1 MDWEFLGPFAQESE
15 LVSNCAWLQDQV
27 KFDLRYCLGV
37 EGVELASRM
46 SSSVSVDF
54 VIGRLH
60 ISQILQIALIHIIL
74 LDSCIFWALKVLSGQ
89 AACLVLTKGS
99 GRESQVLGC
108 KAERS
113 NRDLMLCSAW
123 AAAQP
128 SGNNYWRFFHKSST
142 PCVRPCRIP
151 FDTCYLQKW

>member
-1 MDWEFLGPFAQESE
+1 MKTRQCFEKWHNLE
-15 LVSNCAWLQDQV
+15 LSGRHIAPNAWTGSSSGKRVGVELQRAWLQDRV
-27 KFDLRYCLGV
+27 KFDLGYCLGV

-123 AAAQP
+123 AAAEP
-128 SGNNYWRFFHKSST
+128 SGN
-142 PCVRPCRIP
+142 
-151 FDTCYLQKW
+151 